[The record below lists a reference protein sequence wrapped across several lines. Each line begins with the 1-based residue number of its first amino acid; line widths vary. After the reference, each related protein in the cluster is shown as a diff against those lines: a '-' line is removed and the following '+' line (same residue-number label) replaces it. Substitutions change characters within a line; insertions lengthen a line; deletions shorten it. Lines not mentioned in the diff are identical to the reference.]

1 MRSYIGMFYLL
12 KLSFVP
18 FNKLVAVAVAV
29 AVAVVLSIDGA
40 VLTVMSCRTV
50 VRFKS

>member
-18 FNKLVAVAVAV
+18 FNKLVAVAV

>member
-1 MRSYIGMFYLL
+1 MRSYIEMFYLL

-29 AVAVVLSIDGA
+29 AVVLIIDGA

-50 VRFKS
+50 MRFKS

>member
-1 MRSYIGMFYLL
+1 M
-12 KLSFVP
+12 SFVP
-18 FNKLVAVAVAV
+18 FNKLVAVAV

>member
-29 AVAVVLSIDGA
+29 AGVVVLSIDGA